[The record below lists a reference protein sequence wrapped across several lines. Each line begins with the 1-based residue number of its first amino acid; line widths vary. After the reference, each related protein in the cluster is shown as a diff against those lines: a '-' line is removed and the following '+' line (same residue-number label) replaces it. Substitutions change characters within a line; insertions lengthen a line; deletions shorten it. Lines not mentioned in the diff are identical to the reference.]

1 MSQFILALLALLLST
16 NPQDQ
21 TNGTIRGTVKSRD
34 TNALLPNSRLYF
46 YSSRTETRSRLIET
60 KSGKFTVIGAP
71 PGEYSCFASHDGYR
85 PIVVNHV
92 RVRAGSV
99 TELELVLEMS
109 SASTDTT
116 YILVPGTPGL
126 DYRMKF
132 YTPDIKKYR

>member
-1 MSQFILALLALLLST
+1 MSELIFALLALLLST
-16 NPQDQ
+16 NPQDR
-21 TNGTIRGTVKSRD
+21 TIGTIRGAVKSRE
-34 TNALLPNSRLYF
+34 TGALLRNSRLYF

-71 PGEYSCFASHDGYR
+71 PGEYSCFASHDGFR
-85 PIVVNHV
+85 PVVVNHV

-116 YILVPGTPGL
+116 YLLVPGTPGL
-126 DYRMKF
+126 DYKMRF
-132 YTPDIKKYR
+132 YKPDIKKYR